1 MFIPLLDLICIL
13 SDGSVVIIDLH
24 VGKNEGDVGII
35 GVHVGKI
42 DTHVG
47 ITLKIR
53 FRMLGIKN
61 TTAGVSVESSKCMY
75 EGLEEY
81 L

>member
-1 MFIPLLDLICIL
+1 MFILLLISIYIL

-24 VGKNEGDVGII
+24 VGII

-42 DTHVG
+42 AIHVG

-61 TTAGVSVESSKCMY
+61 TTAGVSIDSSKCMY
-75 EGLEEY
+75 ERLEEY
-81 L
+81 I